1 MTGVFCLGD
10 SGCSIRR
17 VGSFGDSGGSIRRV
31 GSCGGQWV

>member
-1 MTGVFCLGD
+1 MTGVFGLGD